1 MRQTSSTPSSTS
13 SARQMR
19 RRGCGSR
26 RVHHPDNAAGAKH
39 EAAYCARSFLP
50 KTKLSNEGFQV
61 LSGLLT
67 CNVTPTSGCRAQ
79 APVVHQDERAG
90 TAKETSVIGVA
101 QYNPSSVVCVHVKLT
116 SSEHRY
122 YCCVPDV
129 LLLRIL

>member
-67 CNVTPTSGCRAQ
+67 CNV
-79 APVVHQDERAG
+79 HQDERAG

-116 SSEHRY
+116 CSSEHRY